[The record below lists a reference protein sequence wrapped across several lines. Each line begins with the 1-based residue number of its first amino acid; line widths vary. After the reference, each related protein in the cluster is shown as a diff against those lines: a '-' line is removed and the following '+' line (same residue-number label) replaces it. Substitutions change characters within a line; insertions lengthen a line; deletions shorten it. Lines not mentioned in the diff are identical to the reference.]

1 MPGQKRG
8 FGIDLFL
15 AIVLALLLIL
25 LKDNLTPILFWAGW
39 VGVILFLF
47 NATVRRPRKKE

>member
-1 MPGQKRG
+1 MPGKKG
-8 FGIDLFL
+8 GVGVDLIL

-25 LKDNLTPILFWAGW
+25 WKDSLAPLIFWAGW

>member
-25 LKDNLTPILFWAGW
+25 LKNSLTPIIFWAGW
-39 VGVILFLF
+39 VGVLLFLF

>member
-8 FGIDLFL
+8 VGIDLIL

-25 LKDNLTPILFWAGW
+25 WKDSLAPIIFWAGW

-47 NATVRRPRKKE
+47 KATASRQKKKE

>member
-1 MPGQKRG
+1 MPGKKRG
-8 FGIDLFL
+8 VGVDLIL

-25 LKDNLTPILFWAGW
+25 WKDSLAPLIFWAGW